1 MKTTDLIHSKFG
13 LPISVAIAVAIT
25 TTVYEALKEIFLHGV
40 LTPWQSH
47 SMTIVYSAII
57 SGLTAWYF
65 GGKLRLILEGIHE
78 ADVIRER
85 ERTHD
90 ATMAAAYHYLN
101 NLMNSISL
109 VNMELDAT
117 GTIDK
122 EILKEINQSISKM
135 SKELR
140 ELGQIDNA
148 TRENIDHFIQS
159 RL

>member
-1 MKTTDLIHSKFG
+1 
-13 LPISVAIAVAIT
+13 
-25 TTVYEALKEIFLHGV
+25 
-40 LTPWQSH
+40 
-47 SMTIVYSAII
+47 
-57 SGLTAWYF
+57 
-65 GGKLRLILEGIHE
+65 
-78 ADVIRER
+78 
-85 ERTHD
+85 
-90 ATMAAAYHYLN
+90 
-101 NLMNSISL
+101 
-109 VNMELDAT
+109 MELDAT